1 MSGEDQIERVADELR
16 RLESEGGT
24 LDDILNGEAGWCW
37 IEEACFDRWAVIE
50 EMLQHSP
57 GSDRLYAYWVQGSG
71 CDRRRLWAWTSL
83 LTIEKCSPLRR
94 PSSLRR

>member
-1 MSGEDQIERVADELR
+1 MQCNEEAEHGADLRSEPRAGGNRSEAEDGSMSGKDRIERVADELR

-50 EMLQHSP
+50 EMH
-57 GSDRLYAYWVQGSG
+57 
-71 CDRRRLWAWTSL
+71 L
-83 LTIEKCSPLRR
+83 LPM
-94 PSSLRR
+94 